1 MTNCTE
7 KATKRQ
13 QNQIR
18 ERLILCKRRRRIK
31 RVRILTKMGSL
42 IQSVSPAVKDEL
54 CCFQK
59 KISILVPW
67 SPLNWR
73 NLVALSGFCWAECE
87 SGGAGAAPAP
97 GTEGR
102 TRKFGCTR
110 GIHQILAQ
118 QKRLAICPRNNI
130 RQHRKKRTWNLF
142 KNVRRLGFC

>member
-1 MTNCTE
+1 MQ
-7 KATKRQ
+7 ATCALENLKQ
-13 QNQIR
+13 
-18 ERLILCKRRRRIK
+18 L
-31 RVRILTKMGSL
+31 RVV
-42 IQSVSPAVKDEL
+42 IQSVSQAVKDEL

-67 SPLNWR
+67 MPLNWR

-87 SGGAGAAPAP
+87 SGGDGAAPAP

-130 RQHRKKRTWNLF
+130 RQHRKEDLEFVQKCEKTWILLNILDQIL
-142 KNVRRLGFC
+142 RPQRIGGW